1 MQKKIPSAI
10 TKITL
15 DRATF
20 SRVPIDELTFINFFY
35 GNNGAGK
42 SSIAHAIDEDDGVEW
57 ADGKTRDDYD
67 VLVYNQDFINNNFE
81 NYGDLAGV
89 FIFGEE
95 DIDAKK
101 KIAELTDKKK
111 EKDGKRIAV
120 GEEYK
125 TKIAGIDNALV
136 EFQDICFSKTADLRK
151 RFEKCMDG
159 KKQKKGFAEA
169 VLSEKSPT
177 KIDIVK
183 LEQLYDVAF
192 DDTARSYP
200 EFKRAGFKSTYGS
213 LPGKELLD
221 KVIVSSSD
229 TPFANFMKALGAS
242 ASAWVRDGHTHYSAA
257 AGGKCPYCQQKLPAS
272 FEDDIASCFDAQ
284 YQQDIR
290 DLGQFKSTYEAETA
304 EIVREL
310 KANMSDVLET
320 VDLKTYQEKIKLLE
334 SSFEINCQRIS
345 DKCKDPATTVSLED
359 TDTLLLEIG
368 GIIDDINKVIK
379 TNNDVVNEK
388 KTSKVKCK
396 VAVMQHLAYLLA
408 DEVKK
413 YNDEVERLKKETSDL
428 LELGKQLRKEVSE
441 LTKGIS
447 ELNKHNANTEAAIDS
462 INKILHES
470 GFQGF
475 SIRAKADEENVYEII
490 REDGSVADNL
500 SEGERNFI
508 AFLYFYHLVRGSKNS
523 EELKEKIVVI
533 DDPVSS
539 MDSTALFIVS
549 SIVREMIN
557 VCRNNTDYLNPKV
570 PGDYIKQLFI
580 LTHNVY
586 FHREI
591 TYQQT
596 AYYNCASFYMIRK
609 SDNVST
615 VKLCVR
621 QSKDVPSEQENY
633 NPVQNS
639 YAALWEEL
647 RDLKSTIPT
656 LNVMRRILEY
666 YFLQLCG
673 YEGSDLRELVLE
685 KKENR
690 EKFIKQVEDGQPD
703 MTDYQLASSLLA
715 YINNP
720 NGISDGLN
728 YVEDCDDVE
737 AYKKVFQM
745 IFEALGQSQHYN
757 MMTNK
762 IKS

>member
-95 DIDAKK
+95 DIEAKK

-177 KIDIVK
+177 KIDLVK
-183 LEQLYDVAF
+183 LVQLYDVAF

-200 EFKRAGFKSTYGS
+200 EFKRAGFKTTYGS

-257 AGGKCPYCQQKLPAS
+257 AGGKCPYCQQELPVS
-272 FEDDIASCFDAQ
+272 FEADIASCFDAQ

-310 KANMSDVLET
+310 KANMFDVLET

-379 TNNDVVNEK
+379 TNNDVINEK

-447 ELNKHNANTEAAIDS
+447 ELNKHNANTELS
-462 INKILHES
+462 TV
-470 GFQGF
+470 
-475 SIRAKADEENVYEII
+475 SIR
-490 REDGSVADNL
+490 
-500 SEGERNFI
+500 FC
-508 AFLYFYHLVRGSKNS
+508 
-523 EELKEKIVVI
+523 
-533 DDPVSS
+533 VSP
-539 MDSTALFIVS
+539 A
-549 SIVREMIN
+549 
-557 VCRNNTDYLNPKV
+557 
-570 PGDYIKQLFI
+570 
-580 LTHNVY
+580 
-586 FHREI
+586 
-591 TYQQT
+591 
-596 AYYNCASFYMIRK
+596 
-609 SDNVST
+609 
-615 VKLCVR
+615 
-621 QSKDVPSEQENY
+621 SKDL
-633 NPVQNS
+633 
-639 YAALWEEL
+639 AFALRL
-647 RDLKSTIPT
+647 MKRMFTRLSAKMA
-656 LNVMRRILEY
+656 L
-666 YFLQLCG
+666 LQ
-673 YEGSDLRELVLE
+673 
-685 KKENR
+685 K
-690 EKFIKQVEDGQPD
+690 
-703 MTDYQLASSLLA
+703 T
-715 YINNP
+715 
-720 NGISDGLN
+720 
-728 YVEDCDDVE
+728 
-737 AYKKVFQM
+737 
-745 IFEALGQSQHYN
+745 
-757 MMTNK
+757 
-762 IKS
+762 